1 MPPLF
6 SVVIPVRNDAR
17 WLSGAIAS
25 VLSQTCADWELVI
38 GDNASSD
45 NSRLVAD
52 TGDPRVLYRRFDE
65 AVDVIASVNRTASL
79 ANGRWI
85 VPIGADDRLMPEALE
100 TFAAAITERPGPVM
114 VVAACSRID
123 QDGQPA
129 AATWRFYQGLAEI
142 EPGDHDTRSW
152 IRAVTA
158 SGQPPW
164 NIGSIAFNGSIVKSL
179 GGFLDP
185 SAGPASDIE
194 LVLRMAIGGTVRYV
208 DKRVLVYTQRTDSD
222 HRLQQRQNRI
232 ADDEDTV
239 LSRALRASLSN
250 FERWRRPL
258 DAQERGWIED
268 AIARSFLQRAGHH
281 RLLPGGMGRR
291 GAWHDVRRAWNTSHA
306 AVLAPRELLISLGT
320 LVAPTWTLEAAN
332 HVLREARS

>member
-1 MPPLF
+1 
-6 SVVIPVRNDAR
+6 
-17 WLSGAIAS
+17 
-25 VLSQTCADWELVI
+25 
-38 GDNASSD
+38 
-45 NSRLVAD
+45 
-52 TGDPRVLYRRFDE
+52 
-65 AVDVIASVNRTASL
+65 
-79 ANGRWI
+79 
-85 VPIGADDRLMPEALE
+85 
-100 TFAAAITERPGPVM
+100 M

-222 HRLQQRQNRI
+222 HRLQQRQIVSPTMR
-232 ADDEDTV
+232 T
-239 LSRALRASLSN
+239 RCCH
-250 FERWRRPL
+250 
-258 DAQERGWIED
+258 
-268 AIARSFLQRAGHH
+268 ARSEPVSLTLNDGGVDLMHKSAAGSRTPSPDRFCSGRATTVCCLAGWGAGGHGTTSDGH
-281 RLLPGGMGRR
+281 GTPAMRR
-291 GAWHDVRRAWNTSHA
+291 CSRPVSC
-306 AVLAPRELLISLGT
+306 
-320 LVAPTWTLEAAN
+320 
-332 HVLREARS
+332 